1 MIIEL
6 VSYKLDYLKKNIIY
20 KRHIISKDYRRQFKS
35 VKTRGYKV
43 WQNRSTKCVRLMDY
57 KVWQHLLGVGLQSV
71 EKLITKCV
79 RAYKVIVTSR
89 FSFSHKIMCF
99 SDEVGNIIFTFLRL
113 NSQAR
118 H

>member
-1 MIIEL
+1 MSGWWI
-6 VSYKLDYLKKNIIY
+6 
-20 KRHIISKDYRRQFKS
+20 
-35 VKTRGYKV
+35 
-43 WQNRSTKCVRLMDY
+43 TKCDNSGLESV
-57 KVWQHLLGVGLQSV
+57 LGVGLQSV
-71 EKLITKCV
+71 EKWTTKCV
-79 RAYKVIVTSR
+79 RDYKVRRDYKVIITSI